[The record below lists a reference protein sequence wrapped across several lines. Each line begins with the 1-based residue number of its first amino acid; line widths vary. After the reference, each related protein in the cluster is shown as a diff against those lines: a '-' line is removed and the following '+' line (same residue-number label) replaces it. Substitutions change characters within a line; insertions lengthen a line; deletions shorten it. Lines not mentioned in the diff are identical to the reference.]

1 MRPLSPSDLREF
13 IRSQIVPSELSERYP
28 QVAIAIEGLFKEDGL
43 SGFAIT
49 NIRHQVTA
57 FLVGKSS
64 TQSMTESEVNVLL
77 RWTRDREMARKEAWR
92 IVEEIAVENGQ
103 RTLWEDE
110 CIND

>member
-28 QVAIAIEGLFKEDGL
+28 LVAIAIEGLFKEDGL
-43 SGFAIT
+43 SGFAVT

-57 FLVGKSS
+57 FLVGKAS

-92 IVEEIAVENGQ
+92 VVEVIQAGQ
-103 RTLWEDE
+103 KKLWEDE

>member
-57 FLVGKSS
+57 FLVGKAS

-92 IVEEIAVENGQ
+92 VVEVIQAGQ
-103 RTLWEDE
+103 KKLWEDE

>member
-13 IRSQIVPSELSERYP
+13 IRSQIVPSELSERYHL
-28 QVAIAIEGLFKEDGL
+28 VAIAIEGLFKEDGL
-43 SGFAIT
+43 SGFATT
-49 NIRHQVTA
+49 NIRHQVTQ

-64 TQSMTESEVNVLL
+64 TQSMTESEVSVLL

-92 IVEEIAVENGQ
+92 VVEVIQAGQ
-103 RTLWEDE
+103 KKLWEDE

>member
-49 NIRHQVTA
+49 NIRHQVTK
-57 FLVGKSS
+57 FLVDKSS

-92 IVEEIAVENGQ
+92 VVEVIQAGQ
-103 RTLWEDE
+103 KKLWEDE